1 MSPQSSVAFHPAVLI
16 VVLRWYASN
25 KLIFRRHASK
35 NPGGLGAEPPRSMG
49 SNSKTFRFS
58 NRLACLSPRRSLL
71 PPGATSDEL
80 QSLVDETGW
89 TFPADLVDF
98 LRSMNGDG
106 ARQGRGL
113 CGEMRFLS
121 TSQMLEAKKSLEEY
135 GDCGPLS
142 EANAN
147 AVPYLSRDVSLSSSW
162 LPIADFLGYGYLFLD
177 PKPPY
182 LDRPILFWWDF
193 SGPELRPPIA
203 SSMIDLV
210 DKLIFEIERVDEV
223 PSLLNLRSL
232 EK

>member
-1 MSPQSSVAFHPAVLI
+1 
-16 VVLRWYASN
+16 
-25 KLIFRRHASK
+25 
-35 NPGGLGAEPPRSMG
+35 
-49 SNSKTFRFS
+49 
-58 NRLACLSPRRSLL
+58 
-71 PPGATSDEL
+71 
-80 QSLVDETGW
+80 
-89 TFPADLVDF
+89 
-98 LRSMNGDG
+98 
-106 ARQGRGL
+106 
-113 CGEMRFLS
+113 
-121 TSQMLEAKKSLEEY
+121 MLEAKKSLEEY

-147 AVPYLSRDVSLSSSW
+147 AVPYLSQDVSLSSSW
-162 LPIADFLGYGYLFLD
+162 LPIADFLGYRYLFLAS
-177 PKPPY
+177 KPPY

>member
-1 MSPQSSVAFHPAVLI
+1 MFRQKLTYLNDLVHRARGEQGSPPI
-16 VVLRWYASN
+16 
-25 KLIFRRHASK
+25 
-35 NPGGLGAEPPRSMG
+35 
-49 SNSKTFRFS
+49 
-58 NRLACLSPRRSLL
+58 L

-89 TFPADLVDF
+89 AFPADLVDF
-98 LRSMNGDG
+98 LCSMNGDG